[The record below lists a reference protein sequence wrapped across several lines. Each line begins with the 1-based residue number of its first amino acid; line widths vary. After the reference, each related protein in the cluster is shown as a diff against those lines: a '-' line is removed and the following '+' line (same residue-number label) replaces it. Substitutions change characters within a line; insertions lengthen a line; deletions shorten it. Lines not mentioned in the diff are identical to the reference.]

1 MKTIE
6 KIADVDYNEY
16 LTLLVIEK
24 DQDLL
29 EIFTDD
35 ISMSFTLVKTL
46 SKEDKLGEE
55 TKIFIKEIFDKIIL
69 TKTSLVNKYLNQA
82 TVNGLDIK
90 AVQIDQPQVS
100 IPEPEPEAKKKRTK
114 TQPELPRRYGKDKI
128 EQDIILNG
136 GKPTSAQL
144 TALMINDLK
153 NIYSRLNS
161 RIVNDLLTDDPIY
174 TDEDYRD
181 IRSTI
186 QIVKNK
192 LRNLLKKK

>member
-90 AVQIDQPQVS
+90 AVQIDQSQVS

>member
-55 TKIFIKEIFDKIIL
+55 TKTFIKEIFDKIIL

>member
-6 KIADVDYNEY
+6 KIANVDYNEY

-90 AVQIDQPQVS
+90 AVQIDQSQVS

>member
-6 KIADVDYNEY
+6 KIANVDYNEY

-114 TQPELPRRYGKDKI
+114 TQPELPRRYGLQKI